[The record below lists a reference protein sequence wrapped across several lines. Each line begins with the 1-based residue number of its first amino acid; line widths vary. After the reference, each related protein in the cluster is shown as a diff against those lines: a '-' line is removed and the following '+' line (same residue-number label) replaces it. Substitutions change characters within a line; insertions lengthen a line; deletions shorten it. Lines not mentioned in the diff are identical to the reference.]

1 MFDRYAKPFPT
12 AHTRSKGLYWA
23 GRSAE
28 AAGDAQA
35 ANAYY
40 TRASGF
46 GDAFYG
52 QLATERLGQP
62 LAAPVQLSA
71 VTVPMTDRAPFS
83 NRALV
88 RAAQFLG
95 QAGAHEDQTA
105 SLPQIAP
112 TAPAPTPHHPP
123 P

>member
-40 TRASGF
+40 TRVSGF

-52 QLATERLGQP
+52 QLATERLGKP

-71 VTVPMTDRAPFS
+71 VTVPMTDRATFH
-83 NRALV
+83 NR
-88 RAAQFLG
+88 RI
-95 QAGAHEDQTA
+95 ERECN
-105 SLPQIAP
+105 
-112 TAPAPTPHHPP
+112 TPNSRHTSA
-123 P
+123 

>member
-52 QLATERLGQP
+52 QLATERLGKP

-71 VTVPMTDRAPFS
+71 VTVPMTDRATFRSEERRGGKGWFS
-83 NRALV
+83 KCRS
-88 RAAQFLG
+88 RWAAY
-95 QAGAHEDQTA
+95 H
-105 SLPQIAP
+105 
-112 TAPAPTPHHPP
+112 
-123 P
+123 

>member
-52 QLATERLGQP
+52 QLATARPGKP
-62 LAAPVQLSA
+62 PAAPVTLSA
-71 VTVPMTDRAPFS
+71 VKVPTTARPPFDYPENGRRAH
-83 NRALV
+83 
-88 RAAQFLG
+88 FLG
-95 QAGAHEDQTA
+95 QAGA
-105 SLPQIAP
+105 PQR
-112 TAPAPTPHHPP
+112 HSEVHPP
-123 P
+123 I